1 MFYLFTAPILGS
13 NCVIPSV
20 RCIRAAALSLTIAL
34 CIPAIAAENSLT
46 LAEAQRL
53 AVLRSRQLPAK
64 DAVIAAAAE
73 LAVAAGQ
80 LPDPVI
86 KAGIDN
92 LPVNGPDRLTLGNDF
107 MTMRRI
113 GVMQELTRFDKR
125 KLRAERYEREADKSR
140 SARTAAVAAIERDTA
155 LAWLDRHYAEKMA
168 SVVADQAAQAS
179 LEIEAASGAYRAGRG
194 SQADILT
201 ARSTLALVMDRA
213 SELQRRVQNARTMLA
228 RWTGLDA
235 DAPLAGLP
243 AIDVIRLD
251 PDTLD
256 KQLAHHPR
264 IAVMN
269 RQEEIARAE
278 AKLAQA
284 NKTADWTVEVA
295 FQQRGPAYSNMISV
309 GMSLPLQWD
318 RKNRQD
324 RQLTAKLAMIEQ
336 AKAERDEEMREY
348 VAKTRTMIGE
358 WENGRERHARYERE
372 LIPLGGDRTMATLAA
387 YRGGKAS
394 LADMLAARS
403 IEIDIRLKALQ
414 LQADTARLWAQ
425 LNFLLP
431 TATAA
436 DEPAAHMNGNAK

>member
-1 MFYLFTAPILGS
+1 MFYLVTAPLLGLD
-13 NCVIPSV
+13 CVIPSV
-20 RCIRAAALSLTIAL
+20 RRIRAAALSLAIAL
-34 CIPAIAAENSLT
+34 CIPAVAAENSLT
-46 LAEAQRL
+46 LAKAQRL
-53 AVLRSRQLPAK
+53 AVLRSRQLPAQ
-64 DAVIAAAAE
+64 DAAIAAAAE

-113 GVMQELTRFDKR
+113 GVMQELTRSDKR

-168 SVVADQAAQAS
+168 SVVADQAAQAC

-251 PDTLD
+251 PATLD

-264 IAVMN
+264 IALMN

-309 GMSLPLQWD
+309 GISLPLQWD

-324 RQLTAKLAMIEQ
+324 RALTAKLAMIEQ
-336 AKAERDEEMREY
+336 AKAERDEELREY
-348 VAKTRTMIGE
+348 VAETRTMIGE

-372 LIPLGGDRTMATLAA
+372 LIPLGGERTVATLAA

-394 LADMLAARS
+394 LADVLAARS

-414 LQADTARLWAQ
+414 LQTDTARLWAQ

-436 DEPAAHMNGNAK
+436 AEPAAHMNGNAK